1 MKKINSNLT
10 AWTNKHETFT
20 EKIKAL
26 YIAGNEPALSALAG
40 YNDTTKGLQQIL
52 AEAIQANVPLRMLG
66 AGWSWMKIAT
76 AENGIMVD
84 TKQLNS
90 TMTLSAASI
99 SPAYTGDSKKLLF
112 AQCGTGIWEL
122 SKGLG
127 TNGLS
132 LKTSGASNGQTIA
145 GAMATGAHGSS
156 VDVGSVSDFVV
167 GLHIILSP
175 SKHIWLERKS
185 SPVVTDAL
193 IQKLNTTLVQDDEMF
208 NAAIVSFGSFGIIH
222 GVLVEADNLFLLET
236 NLQRMPYDAALKQL
250 MTTLDFTNANLPN
263 GNERPFHFAV
273 SVNPYDLANGAY
285 VYSFYKRPY
294 RTDYTTAGRN
304 AEGIGPG
311 DDAPCFIGKLT
322 DVVPEL
328 VPKIVNKLI
337 GSNLTLFKKQYGTL
351 GEIFSNTNL
360 HGKLMS
366 AAIGIPLS
374 QVNKVISILIDLN
387 QTKGPFTGIFAC
399 RFIKKSKATLGF
411 TRFDYTCII
420 ELDGVFSKKT
430 NNFYQAVWKKLEAE
444 QIPFTCHWGK
454 MNDLNFD
461 RIKMMYGTDVDKWI
475 AARNKLFAGD
485 AAAMKVFTNPI
496 LQQWGLDKVL

>member
-1 MKKINSNLT
+1 MIKINSNHST
-10 AWTNKHETFT
+10 WTNRHETFT
-20 EKIKAL
+20 EKIRVL
-26 YIAGNEPALSALAG
+26 YEVGNEPALDALPG
-40 YNDTTKGLQQIL
+40 YNDTTKGLQQII
-52 AEAIQANVPLRMLG
+52 AEAIQANVPLRALG

-76 AENGIMVD
+76 AENGIMID
-84 TKQLNS
+84 TKQLN
-90 TMTLSAASI
+90 TTLTLSAASVV
-99 SPAYTGDSKKLLF
+99 PAYAGDVKKLMF

-122 SKGLG
+122 SKGLLG
-127 TNGLS
+127 SGLS

-145 GAMATGAHGSS
+145 GAIATGAHGSS

-175 SKHIWLERKS
+175 TKHIWLERKS
-185 SPVVTDAL
+185 SPVVADSL

-222 GVLVEADNLFLLET
+222 GVLVETDSLFLLET
-236 NLQRMPYDAALKQL
+236 NLQRMPYDASLKQL
-250 MTTLDFTNANLPN
+250 MTTLDFSHASLPN

-294 RTDYTTAGRN
+294 QPNYIHAKPNDA
-304 AEGIGPG
+304 GIGPG

-322 DVVPEL
+322 DVVPQL

-337 GSNLTLFKKQYGTL
+337 GGSLVPYKKQYGTL
-351 GEIFSNTNL
+351 GEIFNNTDL

-374 QVNKVISILIDLN
+374 QVNKVISILIELN
-387 QTKGPFTGIFAC
+387 QSKGPFTGIFAC

-411 TRFDYTCII
+411 TRFDYTCIV
-420 ELDGVFSKKT
+420 ELDGVFSNRT
-430 NNFYQAVWKKLEAE
+430 SSFYQAVWKRLEAE

-454 MNDLNFD
+454 MNELDIN
-461 RIKMMYGTDVDKWI
+461 RIRMMYGADADRWI

-485 AAAMKVFTNPI
+485 AAGMKVFTNPI
-496 LQQWGLDKVL
+496 LQTWGLDKVL